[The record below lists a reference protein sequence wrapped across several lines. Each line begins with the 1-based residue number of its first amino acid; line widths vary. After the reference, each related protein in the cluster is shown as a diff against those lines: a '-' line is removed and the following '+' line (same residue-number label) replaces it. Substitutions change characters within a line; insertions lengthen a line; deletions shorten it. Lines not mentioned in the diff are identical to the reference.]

1 MATETLKR
9 KALQGIVQE
18 IRHHNETC
26 VALSIKVAD
35 ETEAL
40 VELPRREF
48 NQLNIS
54 ISDCVN
60 VFPIQPDV
68 YLIIGK
74 ATDA

>member
-18 IRHHNETC
+18 IRYHKKTY
-26 VALSIKVAD
+26 VTLSIKVAD

-54 ISDCVN
+54 VSDCVN

-74 ATDA
+74 TTGT